1 MGLGWISKHAS
12 GKGSDSITSG
22 IEGAWTANPIAWD
35 NGYFDQLL
43 GYEWKLTKSPAG
55 KIRGHLISRCDSV
68 RAGMV
73 LKESVTNCY

>member
-1 MGLGWISKHAS
+1 MGFGWMSKFKS

-43 GYEWKLTKSPAG
+43 GYDWKLTKSPAG
-55 KIRGHLISRCDSV
+55 KN
-68 RAGMV
+68 V
-73 LKESVTNCY
+73 LVS

>member
-1 MGLGWISKHAS
+1 MSKFKS

-43 GYEWKLTKSPAG
+43 GYDWKLTKSPAG
-55 KIRGHLISRCDSV
+55 KN
-68 RAGMV
+68 V
-73 LKESVTNCY
+73 LVS